1 MQVFRR
7 HDALETLV
15 FLLGFRVKCG
25 RGIVSYTIDPQ
36 RAFRVDLFRFVQE
49 SVIDDGL
56 ADVAFHVLAG
66 LLLLFGVYQGL
77 DHFEGGRVV
86 QVG

>member
-25 RGIVSYTIDPQ
+25 RGIVSCTIDPQ

>member
-36 RAFRVDLFRFVQE
+36 RAFRVDLFRFVKE

-77 DHFEGGRVV
+77 DHFEGRGVV

>member
-36 RAFRVDLFRFVQE
+36 RAFRVDLFRFVKE